1 MKKKLLTML
10 LIISLVTGQSA
21 FAQQQE
27 VQQLILNWQKLK
39 QLEEILDNMYRGY
52 KILDK
57 GYRTIKDIAQGNYS
71 VHQAFLDGL
80 MAVNP
85 TIRNYKRIPMI
96 INYQKL
102 LLEEYKR
109 AYKRFKQD
117 PNFKLEELEYL
128 ASVYKFLFEA
138 SVRNL
143 EDLAMIITATKL
155 RMSDDERMQAIDR
168 IFYDMESKVV
178 FLRYFN
184 SNTQLLAVQRARS
197 QNDVRTMQQ
206 LYGLN

>member
-1 MKKKLLTML
+1 MKRLTIILLL
-10 LIISLVTGQSA
+10 A
-21 FAQQQE
+21 FSFGLTKAVHAQKDE
-27 VQQLILNWQKLK
+27 IQQLLLNWEKLR
-39 QLEEILDNMYRGY
+39 QLEEILDNMYKGY

-57 GYRTIKDIAQGNYS
+57 GYRTIRDISQGNYS
-71 VHQAFLDGL
+71 IHQAFLDGL

-85 TIRNYKRIPMI
+85 SIRNYKRIPLI

-102 LLEEYKR
+102 LLKEYKR
-109 AYKRFKQD
+109 AYSRFKQD

-128 ASVYKFLFEA
+128 ASVYKFLFDA

-143 EDLAMIITATKL
+143 EDLTMIITATKL
-155 RMSDDERMQAIDR
+155 RMSDDERMQNIDR
-168 IFYDMESKVV
+168 IFYDMESKVT

-184 SNTQLLAVQRARS
+184 NNTQLLAVQRARS
-197 QNDVRTMQQ
+197 RNDVRTMQQ

>member
-1 MKKKLLTML
+1 MKRISTI
-10 LIISLVTGQSA
+10 LILVVSLGGTIHVH
-21 FAQQQE
+21 AQKDE
-27 VQQLILNWQKLK
+27 IQQLLLNWEKLR
-39 QLEEILDNMYRGY
+39 QLEEILDNMYKGY

-57 GYRTIKDIAQGNYS
+57 GYRTIRDISKGNYS
-71 VHQAFLDGL
+71 IHQAFLDGL

-85 TIRNYKRIPMI
+85 SIRNYKRIPLI

-102 LLEEYKR
+102 LLSEYKR
-109 AYKRFKQD
+109 AYNRFKKD
-117 PNFKLEELEYL
+117 PNFKADELAYL
-128 ASVYKFLFEA
+128 GSVYKFLFEA

-143 EDLAMIITATKL
+143 EDLTVIVTATKL

-168 IFYDMESKVV
+168 IFYDMENKVV

-184 SNTQLLAVQRARS
+184 NNTQLLAVQRARS
-197 QNDVRTMQQ
+197 RNDVRTMQQ

>member
-1 MKKKLLTML
+1 M
-10 LIISLVTGQSA
+10 SLVTGQSV

-102 LLEEYKR
+102 LIQEYKR
-109 AYKRFKQD
+109 AHNRFKQD

-168 IFYDMESKVV
+168 IFFDMENKVV

-184 SNTQLLAVQRARS
+184 NNTQLLAVQRARS

>member
-1 MKKKLLTML
+1 MKTILLTL
-10 LIISLVTGQSA
+10 LLMMGLVTGQST

-102 LLEEYKR
+102 LLQEYKR
-109 AYKRFKQD
+109 AYNRFKQD

-168 IFYDMESKVV
+168 IFFDMENKVV

-184 SNTQLLAVQRARS
+184 NNTQLLAVQRARS

>member
-1 MKKKLLTML
+1 MKPIILIFFIALNLLT
-10 LIISLVTGQSA
+10 SKSA
-21 FAQQQE
+21 SAQKNE
-27 VQQLILNWQKLK
+27 IQQLLLNWEKLR

-57 GYRTIKDIAQGNYS
+57 GYRTIKDITQGNYS
-71 VHQAFLDGL
+71 IHQAFLDGL

-85 TIRNYKRIPMI
+85 SIRNYKRIPLI

-102 LLEEYKR
+102 LIQEYKR
-109 AYKRFKQD
+109 AYNRFKRD

-128 ASVYKFLFEA
+128 ASVYKFLFDA

-143 EDLAMIITATKL
+143 DDLVTIITATKL

-168 IFYDMESKVV
+168 IFYDMENKVV

-184 SNTQLLAVQRARS
+184 SNTQLLAIQRARS

>member
-1 MKKKLLTML
+1 MKRISII
-10 LIISLVTGQSA
+10 LILVGSLGATIDVH
-21 FAQQQE
+21 AQKDE
-27 VQQLILNWQKLK
+27 IQQLLLNWEKLR

-57 GYRTIKDIAQGNYS
+57 GYRTIKDISQGNYTI
-71 VHQAFLDGL
+71 HQAFLDGL

-85 TIRNYKRIPMI
+85 SIRNYKRIPLI

-102 LLEEYKR
+102 LLSEYKR

-128 ASVYKFLFEA
+128 GSVYKFLFEA

-143 EDLAMIITATKL
+143 EDLTMIITATKL

-184 SNTQLLAVQRARS
+184 NNTQLLAVQRARS